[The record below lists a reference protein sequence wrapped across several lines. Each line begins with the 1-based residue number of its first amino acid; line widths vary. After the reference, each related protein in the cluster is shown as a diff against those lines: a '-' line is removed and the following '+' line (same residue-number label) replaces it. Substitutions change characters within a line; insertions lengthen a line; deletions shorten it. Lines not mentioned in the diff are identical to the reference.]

1 MIAFID
7 RIKDYLSEPVFP
19 PAVFHL
25 TRTCL
30 SGIHYSKKEKK
41 VTAHFILPLMT
52 GLLEPSF
59 DKKNIQNAAALEKTL
74 REGKAKLGQDSSAV
88 TLLIPEIC
96 LRVFVLTFDSLP
108 SSPAEREE
116 ILRWRLNKLVPF
128 KSADMRISYDV
139 LKSNGRVKV
148 LLALARVDVVR
159 EYENLFSR
167 LGLKVRT
174 IGVPLLN
181 LVGLVRFE
189 KPGHAMI
196 VNIEEDYVSL
206 LAVLDGE
213 VSLYRF
219 KPFLQD
225 SQNPMSPLQKMDQVV
240 NEIENTV
247 HFIEDHEKKKIG
259 VVWVR
264 AAVQRLDGGTASALK
279 ERLPSLQVAEF
290 SAPLP
295 LKSQDQQLLA
305 PLIGQV
311 L

>member
-7 RIKDYLSEPVFP
+7 RIKDYFSEPVFP
-19 PAVFHL
+19 SSVFHL

-41 VTAHFILPLMT
+41 VTAHFILPLAA
-52 GLLEPSF
+52 GILEPSF
-59 DKKNIQNAAALEKTL
+59 DRKNIQNAAALEKTL
-74 REGKAKLGQDSSAV
+74 REGKAKLDQDGGPAA
-88 TLLIPEIC
+88 LLIPETC

-116 ILRWRLNKLVPF
+116 ILRWRLAKLVPF

-139 LKSNGRVKV
+139 LKSNGRIKV
-148 LLALARVDVVR
+148 LLALARTDVVR
-159 EYENLFSR
+159 EYESLFSR

-174 IGVPLLN
+174 IGVPVLN
-181 LVGLVRFE
+181 LVGLIRLE
-189 KPGHAMI
+189 KSGHAMI

-206 LAVLDGE
+206 LAILDGE

-219 KPFLQD
+219 KPFLQN
-225 SQNPMSPLQKMDQVV
+225 SQNPMSPLQKADQVT

-247 HFIEDHEKKKIG
+247 HFIEDHEKKKVG
-259 VVWVR
+259 LVWVR
-264 AAVQRLDGGTASALK
+264 TALQRPDGGIVSLLKEKLPALK
-279 ERLPSLQVAEF
+279 IIEF
-290 SAPLP
+290 STSLP
-295 LKSQDQQLLA
+295 LRSQDQHILS